1 MNLKAK
7 CCTLLLFCMHS
18 VSYGQMDQY
27 KYARPLTGINGQ
39 WHQVILPAGIVGK
52 VRGDLADL
60 RIYGITENKDTVEA
74 PYLLLQKMDQIAE
87 TEIPSKLI
95 NTVQNERGYY
105 VTFALESGE
114 AISLIKLAFGQDNF
128 DWKIQLEGSQDQQE
142 WFRVL
147 ADYRILSIKNKLTDF
162 QFTDLIF
169 PMASYRYFRL
179 LIPND
184 QKPDLKKAISIRQE
198 NLQGEVDLFPI
209 VQTKNSKITPT
220 KQTEV
225 QLTLENPVP
234 ISRLRIHVTDK
245 FDYYRPL
252 TLSYLADS
260 VKTQQGWKHNYRRLA
275 SGTLNSLG
283 KNEFNFESTILQTL
297 KITIENQDNQALNLG
312 GFEVKGFVHKL
323 MVRFTQPAN
332 YFLVYGN
339 DRATVPRYDIQQFAA
354 KIPDNPPLITLG
366 NERQHSITTLTERL
380 PLFQNK
386 IWLWSIM
393 ALIIGI
399 LGWFTL
405 SMMQKK

>member
-1 MNLKAK
+1 
-7 CCTLLLFCMHS
+7 
-18 VSYGQMDQY
+18 
-27 KYARPLTGINGQ
+27 
-39 WHQVILPAGIVGK
+39 
-52 VRGDLADL
+52 
-60 RIYGITENKDTVEA
+60 
-74 PYLLLQKMDQIAE
+74 
-87 TEIPSKLI
+87 
-95 NTVQNERGYY
+95 
-105 VTFALESGE
+105 
-114 AISLIKLAFGQDNF
+114 
-128 DWKIQLEGSQDQQE
+128 
-142 WFRVL
+142 
-147 ADYRILSIKNKLTDF
+147 
-162 QFTDLIF
+162 
-169 PMASYRYFRL
+169 
-179 LIPND
+179 
-184 QKPDLKKAISIRQE
+184 
-198 NLQGEVDLFPI
+198 
-209 VQTKNSKITPT
+209 
-220 KQTEV
+220 V
-225 QLTLENPVP
+225 QLTLESPVP
-234 ISRLRIHVTDK
+234 VSRLRIHVTDK

-275 SGTLNSLG
+275 SGTLNSVG

-366 NERQHSITTLTERL
+366 NERQRATTTLTETL

-393 ALIIGI
+393 ALIVGI